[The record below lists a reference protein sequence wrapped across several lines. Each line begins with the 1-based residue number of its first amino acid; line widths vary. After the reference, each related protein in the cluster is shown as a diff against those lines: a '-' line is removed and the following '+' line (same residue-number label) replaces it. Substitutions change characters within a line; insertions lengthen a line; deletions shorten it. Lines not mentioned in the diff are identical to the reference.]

1 MWMTFLALRN
11 SIAILMAALGVAI
24 LGFVALGRL
33 PIDLFPNI
41 NLPIINI
48 GTVYTGAGV
57 LDIEKTVTYP
67 IEKAVSAVSDV
78 KFVESKSRQ
87 GLSTVRV
94 WMNWGADVNNGQTE
108 VIQRIQ
114 QILNSLPTGIKQPF
128 IVRFD
133 LSNIPVCLV
142 TVAGGGLDERQLY
155 DLAYNVIEPQ
165 LERLGGV
172 ASASVD
178 GGKVRQITVNLN
190 RDQLFAKG
198 LSVLDVVRAVND
210 SNFLLPAGDIK
221 VGRLDYNIYT
231 NNQFKIVQPMEDI
244 VVRKAGANAVP
255 IHVKDIGYVVDSH
268 ETQTAIVRNDGER
281 GVFMRVNKQP
291 GANTINVVDQV
302 KELLPRVIGVPPGVK
317 VGITFDQSTY
327 IRQAIQSLWHEA
339 LMGSGLA
346 FLVILVFLRS
356 LTSTLIIS
364 IAIPLSILL
373 SFICMYFLG
382 QTLNV
387 FTLGGLALA
396 VGRLVDD
403 SIVELENINR
413 HLNIP
418 GTPRSRAV
426 LEAAREVAM
435 PIFAATITTI
445 IVFVPTV
452 FLEGQ
457 TKLLFIP
464 LTFTISISL
473 FASFL
478 ISRTVTPL
486 LALKILQPE
495 KPIDPASRGIK
506 NRVFRLSQR
515 FFEGME
521 EVYQRIIEWAL
532 EHRALVVG
540 GVAVAFVASL
550 FLVTAPYFGLKPLI
564 GTEFFPGSDEAQ
576 FRVNIRAPVG
586 TRVEETER
594 IVKGME
600 SIIRTNV
607 RPEEMKSIVSNV
619 GIPQGRS
626 AVFTNNTGPHSAT
639 VQVYLSTADKRK
651 RSDREIVNALR
662 PKFAGQFPGTTYR
675 FVPGGV
681 VSRVINF
688 GSETAIEVEI
698 LGYDLATADALSR
711 EVARIM
717 QSTEGIADVNIS
729 RDANYPEFQV
739 AVDREKAAALGLS
752 QRDVAQA
759 ALFSLNSNASVNP
772 SVFTDPRT
780 GNQYNV
786 VVQLDEPYRRT
797 SDDLGRLFVT
807 TPTDR
812 PVLLSS
818 IASITKS
825 TGPVEI
831 ERKYQQRLI
840 RIAANAVG
848 RDLGSASEEL
858 ESKFRQL
865 PMPAGFSIRLGG
877 QTEQQREAFGSLYF
891 TSILAI
897 ILVYMVLASQFK
909 SLMDPFTIM
918 FSVPMGLIGVFW
930 ALYLTNTTLSTTSF
944 MGIIM
949 MVGIV
954 VSNGVLLVEY
964 INELRRHGMPLL
976 EAVPRAGRIRLR
988 PILMTVLTTVVGLLP
1003 MALAFG
1009 VGTEAN
1015 QPLAIAVIG
1024 GLLVSTFFTLVLI
1037 PTLYVVFEERFP
1049 RTMHALEPEP
1059 TVPAPEAQ
1067 RGQPEPH
1074 PQRP

>member
-1 MWMTFLALRN
+1 MWMTLLALRN
-11 SIAILMAALGVAI
+11 AIAILMAALGIAI

-33 PIDLFPNI
+33 PVDLFPNI

-67 IEKAVSAVSDV
+67 IEKAVSAVGDV

-87 GLSTVRV
+87 GLSTVRL

-133 LSNIPVCLV
+133 LSNIPVALV
-142 TVAGGGLDERQLY
+142 TVSGGGLDERQLY
-155 DLAYNVIEPQ
+155 DLAYNTIEPQ

-190 RDQLFAKG
+190 RDQLYAKR

-210 SNFLLPAGDIK
+210 ANFLLPSGDIK

-231 NNQFKIVQPMEDI
+231 NNQFKIVQPMENI
-244 VVRKAGANAVP
+244 VVRRAGANETS
-255 IHVKDIGYVVDSH
+255 IHVKDIGRVEDSA
-268 ETQTAIVRNDGER
+268 ETQTTVVRIDGER

-291 GANTINVVDQV
+291 GANTIAVVDQV
-302 KELLPRVIGVPPGVK
+302 RETLPKIIGVPPGVK
-317 VGITFDQSTY
+317 VGITLDQSIY
-327 IRQAIQSLWHEA
+327 IRQAIGSLWSEA
-339 LMGSGLA
+339 IQGSLLA
-346 FLVILVFLRS
+346 FLVILIFLRS

-364 IAIPLSILL
+364 TAIPLSILL

-418 GTPRSRAV
+418 GTPRRKAV
-426 LEAAREVAM
+426 LDAAREVAM
-435 PIFAATITTI
+435 PIFSATITTI

-457 TKLLFIP
+457 IKLLFIP
-464 LTFTISISL
+464 LAFTISISL

-478 ISRTVTPL
+478 VSRTVTPL
-486 LALKILQPE
+486 LALRVLKPE
-495 KPIDPASRGIK
+495 KPIDPLSRRLK
-506 NRVFRLSQR
+506 DRVFRLSQR
-515 FFEGME
+515 FFDGME
-521 EVYQRIIEWAL
+521 SLYQRLIEWAL
-532 EHRALVVG
+532 DHRRLVVG
-540 GVAVAFVASL
+540 SVAVAFTGSL
-550 FLVTAPYFGLKPLI
+550 FLITAPSFGLKPLI
-564 GTEFFPGSDEAQ
+564 GTEFFPASDEAQ
-576 FRVNIRAPVG
+576 FRINVKAPIG
-586 TRVEETER
+586 TRIEETER

-600 SIIRTNV
+600 SIV
-607 RPEEMKSIVSNV
+607 RATLKPEELRSLVTNV

-639 VQVYLSTADKRK
+639 IQVYLATADKRK

-662 PKFAGQFPGTTYR
+662 PSFAGQFPGTTYR
-675 FVPGGV
+675 FVAGGL
-681 VSRVINF
+681 VSRIINF
-688 GSETAIEVEI
+688 GSETAIEVEM
-698 LGYDLATADALSR
+698 LGYDLATAEALSR

-717 QSTEGIADVNIS
+717 QSTEGVADVNVS
-729 RDANYPEFQV
+729 RDANYPQFELTI
-739 AVDREKAAALGLS
+739 DRQKAAAAGLS
-752 QRDVAQA
+752 QRDIAQA
-759 ALFSLNSNASVNP
+759 ALFSLNSNSSVNP
-772 SVFTDPRT
+772 SIFTDPRS
-780 GNQYNV
+780 GNQYNL
-786 VVQLDEPYRRT
+786 VVQLDELYRRT
-797 SDDLGRLFVT
+797 PDDLARLFVT
-807 TPTDR
+807 ANDR
-812 PVLLSS
+812 PVLLSTV
-818 IASITKS
+818 AEITQS

-831 ERKYQQRLI
+831 ERKYQQRLV
-840 RIAANAVG
+840 RVSANAVG
-848 RDLGSASEEL
+848 RDLGSVSEEL

-865 PMPAGFSIRLGG
+865 PLPAGFSIQLGG
-877 QTEQQREAFGSLYF
+877 QTEQQRESFSSLYF
-891 TSILAI
+891 TSILAVL
-897 ILVYMVLASQFK
+897 LVYMVLAAQFR
-909 SLMDPFTIM
+909 SLKDPFTIM

-954 VSNGVLLVEY
+954 VSNGVLLIEY
-964 INELRRHGMPLL
+964 INERRRRGEPLL
-976 EAVPRAGRIRLR
+976 VAVPRAGRIRLR

-1037 PTLYVVFEERFP
+1037 PPLYVMFEEWFP
-1049 RTMHALEPEP
+1049 RKIAGDEETA
-1059 TVPAPEAQ
+1059 
-1067 RGQPEPH
+1067 
-1074 PQRP
+1074 

>member
-1 MWMTFLALRN
+1 MWLTFLALRN
-11 SIAILMAALGVAI
+11 AIAILMASLGIAI

-57 LDIEKTVTYP
+57 LDVEQTVTYP

-114 QILNSLPTGIKQPF
+114 QILNTLPSGIKQPF
-128 IVRFD
+128 VLRFD

-142 TVAGGGLDERQLY
+142 TLSGGGLDERQLY
-155 DLAYNVIEPQ
+155 DLAYNTVEPQ
-165 LERLGGV
+165 LERLAGV

-178 GGKVRQITVNLN
+178 GGRVRQITVNLN
-190 RDQLFAKG
+190 RDMLFAKG

-210 SNFLLPAGDIK
+210 SNFLLPAGDIRI
-221 VGRLDYNIYT
+221 GRLSYNIYT
-231 NNQFKIVQPMEDI
+231 NNQFRIVQPMEDI
-244 VVRKAGANAVP
+244 VVRRTGANQVP
-255 IHVKDIGYVVDSH
+255 IHVKDVGAVQDSA
-268 ETQTAIVRNDGER
+268 ETQTSIVRVNGER
-281 GVFMRVNKQP
+281 AVFLRVNKQP
-291 GANTINVVDQV
+291 GANTVGVVDAV
-302 KELLPRVIGVPPGVK
+302 KGLMPKIIGVPPSVK
-317 VGITFDQSTY
+317 LDITFDQSIY
-327 IRQAIQSLWHEA
+327 IRQAIESLWHEA
-339 LMGSGLA
+339 MMGSVLA
-346 FLVILVFLRS
+346 FIIILIFLRS

-373 SFICMYFLG
+373 TFICMYFLN

-418 GTPRSRAV
+418 GKPRRAAV
-426 LEAAREVAM
+426 LDAAREVAM
-435 PIFAATITTI
+435 PIFVATITTI
-445 IVFVPTV
+445 VVFVPTV

-464 LTFTISISL
+464 LTFTISVSL

-486 LALKILQPE
+486 LALKVIQPE
-495 KPIDPASRGIK
+495 RPIDPTSRRFRD
-506 NRVFRLSQR
+506 RVFRLSTR

-521 EVYQRIIEWAL
+521 VLYERVLVWAL
-532 EHRALVVG
+532 HNRRSVV
-540 GVAVAFVASL
+540 VSTLVAFAGSV
-550 FLVTAPYFGLKPLI
+550 FLVTAPSFGLKPLI
-564 GTEFFPGSDEAQ
+564 GSEFFPASDESQ
-576 FRVNIRAPVG
+576 FRVNLKAPVG
-586 TRVEETER
+586 TRIEETER
-594 IVKGME
+594 VAKRME
-600 SIIRTNV
+600 DIIRANLQPGELQSV
-607 RPEEMKSIVSNV
+607 VSNV

-626 AVFTNNTGPHSAT
+626 AVFTTNTGPHSGTIQA
-639 VQVYLSTADKRK
+639 YLHTADKRK
-651 RSDREIVNALR
+651 RTDRDIINALR
-662 PKFAGQFPGTTYR
+662 PKFANQFPGTIYR
-675 FVPGGV
+675 FIPGGI

-688 GSETAIEVEI
+688 GSETAIEAEV
-698 LGYDLATADALSR
+698 LGYDLASGTALSR
-711 EVARIM
+711 ELARTM
-717 QSTEGIADVNIS
+717 RGVQGLADVNVS
-729 RDANYPEFQV
+729 REANYPQFEV
-739 AVDREKAAALGLS
+739 KIDRAKAAAAGLS
-752 QRDVAQA
+752 QREVAQA
-759 ALFSLNSNASVNP
+759 ALFSLSSNVSVNP

-780 GNQYNV
+780 GSQYNV
-786 VVQLDEPYRRT
+786 VVQLDEPFRQT
-797 SDDLGRLFVT
+797 SADLGRLFVT
-807 TPTDR
+807 PTAGTDPR
-812 PVLLSS
+812 PMLLSS
-818 IASITKS
+818 IAQITQS

-831 ERKYQQRLI
+831 ERKYQQRI
-840 RIAANAVG
+840 VRISGNAVG
-848 RDLGSASEEL
+848 RDLGSVSDEL
-858 ESKFRQL
+858 DGRFRQTPL
-865 PMPAGFSIRLGG
+865 PAGFSVRLGG

-891 TSILAI
+891 TSLLAL

-909 SLMDPFTIM
+909 SLKDPFTIM

-964 INELRRHGMPLL
+964 INDLRRAGVPLHS
-976 EAVPRAGRIRLR
+976 AVPRAGRIRLR
-988 PILMTVLTTVVGLLP
+988 PILMTTLTTVVGLLP
-1003 MALAFG
+1003 MALAIG

-1037 PTLYVVFEERFP
+1037 PTLYVILEERFP
-1049 RTMHALEPEP
+1049 RELARSEEHM
-1059 TVPAPEAQ
+1059 PA
-1067 RGQPEPH
+1067 
-1074 PQRP
+1074 

>member
-1 MWMTFLALRN
+1 MWMTLLALRN
-11 SIAILMAALGVAI
+11 AIAILMAALGIAI

-87 GLSTVRV
+87 GLSTVRL

-133 LSNIPVCLV
+133 LSNIPVALV
-142 TVAGGGLDERQLY
+142 TVSGGGLDERQLY
-155 DLAYNVIEPQ
+155 DLAYNTVEPQ

-190 RDQLFAKG
+190 RDQLYAKR
-198 LSVLDVVRAVND
+198 LSVLDVVRAVNE

-231 NNQFKIVQPMEDI
+231 NNQFKIVPPMQDI
-244 VVRKAGANAVP
+244 VVSRAGANETP
-255 IHVKDIGYVVDSH
+255 IHVKDIGRVEDSA
-268 ETQTAIVRNDGER
+268 ETQTAVVRIDGER

-291 GANTINVVDQV
+291 GANTIAVVDQV
-302 KELLPRVIGVPPGVK
+302 RETLPKIIGVPPGVK
-317 VGITFDQSTY
+317 VGITLDQSIY
-327 IRQAIQSLWHEA
+327 IRQAIESLWNEA
-339 LMGSGLA
+339 IQGSVLA
-346 FLVILVFLRS
+346 FLVILIFLRS

-418 GTPRSRAV
+418 GTPRRKAV
-426 LEAAREVAM
+426 LDAAREVAM
-435 PIFAATITTI
+435 PIFSATITTI

-457 TKLLFIP
+457 IKLLFIP

-478 ISRTVTPL
+478 VSRTVTPL
-486 LALKILQPE
+486 LALRVLKPE
-495 KPIDPASRGIK
+495 KPIDPLSRRFK
-506 NRVFRLSQR
+506 DHVFRLSQR
-515 FFEGME
+515 FFDGME
-521 EVYQRIIEWAL
+521 SLYQRLIEWAL
-532 EHRALVVG
+532 DHRRLVVG
-540 GVAVAFVASL
+540 SVAVAFTGSL
-550 FLVTAPYFGLKPLI
+550 FLITAPSFGLKPLI
-564 GTEFFPGSDEAQ
+564 GTEFFPASDEAQ
-576 FRVNIRAPVG
+576 FRINVKAPIG
-586 TRVEETER
+586 TRIEETER

-600 SIIRTNV
+600 SIV
-607 RPEEMKSIVSNV
+607 RATLKPEELRSVVTNV

-639 VQVYLSTADKRK
+639 IQVYLATADKRK

-662 PKFAGQFPGTTYR
+662 PRFAGQFPGTTYR
-675 FVPGGV
+675 FVAGGL
-681 VSRVINF
+681 VSRIINF
-688 GSETAIEVEI
+688 GSETAIEVEM
-698 LGYDLATADALSR
+698 LGYDLATAEALSR

-717 QSTEGIADVNIS
+717 QSTEGVADVNVS
-729 RDANYPEFQV
+729 RDANYPQFELTI
-739 AVDREKAAALGLS
+739 DRQKAAAAGLS
-752 QRDVAQA
+752 QRDIAQA
-759 ALFSLNSNASVNP
+759 ALFSLNSNSSVNP
-772 SVFTDPRT
+772 SIFTDPRS
-780 GNQYNV
+780 GNQYNL
-786 VVQLDEPYRRT
+786 VVQLDEPYRQT
-797 SDDLGRLFVT
+797 PDDLARLFVT
-807 TPTDR
+807 ANDR
-812 PVLLSS
+812 PVLLST
-818 IASITKS
+818 IAEITQS

-831 ERKYQQRLI
+831 ERKYQQRLV
-840 RIAANAVG
+840 RISANAVG
-848 RDLGSASEEL
+848 RDLGSVSEEL

-865 PMPAGFSIRLGG
+865 PLPAGFSIRLGG
-877 QTEQQREAFGSLYF
+877 QTEQQRESFSSLYF
-891 TSILAI
+891 TSLLAV
-897 ILVYMVLASQFK
+897 ILVYMVLAAQFR
-909 SLMDPFTIM
+909 SLKDPFTIM

-954 VSNGVLLVEY
+954 VSNGVLLIEY
-964 INELRRHGMPLL
+964 INERRRRGEPLL
-976 EAVPRAGRIRLR
+976 VAVPRAGRIRLR

-1037 PTLYVVFEERFP
+1037 PTLYVMFEEWFP
-1049 RTMHALEPEP
+1049 RKIAGEDETA
-1059 TVPAPEAQ
+1059 
-1067 RGQPEPH
+1067 
-1074 PQRP
+1074 

>member
-11 SIAILMAALGVAI
+11 AIAVLMASLGITI
-24 LGFVALGRL
+24 LGFVALARL

-87 GLSTVRV
+87 GLSTVRL

-133 LSNIPVCLV
+133 LSNIPVALV

-155 DLAYNVIEPQ
+155 DLAYNTIEPQ

-190 RDQLFAKG
+190 RDQLYAKR
-198 LSVLDVVRAVND
+198 LSVLDVVRAVNE

-231 NNQFKIVQPMEDI
+231 NNQFKILEPMGDI
-244 VVRKAGANAVP
+244 VVQRAGANGTP
-255 IHVKDIGYVVDSH
+255 IHIKDLGYVVDSA
-268 ETQTAIVRNDGER
+268 ETQTAVVRIDGSR

-291 GANTINVVDQV
+291 GANTIAVVDQV
-302 KELLPRVIGVPPGVK
+302 RELLPKVTGVPPGVN
-317 VGITFDQSTY
+317 VGITFDQSVY
-327 IRQAIQSLWHEA
+327 IRQAIESLWHEA
-339 LMGSGLA
+339 IQGSALA
-346 FLVILVFLRS
+346 FIVILVFLRS

-413 HLNIP
+413 HLNLP
-418 GTPRSRAV
+418 GTPRRKAV
-426 LEAAREVAM
+426 LDAAREVAM
-435 PIFAATITTI
+435 PIFSATITTI

-457 TKLLFIP
+457 IKLLFIP

-486 LALKILQPE
+486 LALRVLQPE
-495 KPIDPASRGIK
+495 KPIDPGSRRLK
-506 NRVFRLSQR
+506 DRVSRFSIR
-515 FFEGME
+515 FFERME
-521 EVYQRIIEWAL
+521 SLYQRLIEWAL
-532 EHRALVVG
+532 GHRGLVVG
-540 GVAVAFVASL
+540 SVVVAFAGSL
-550 FLVTAPYFGLKPLI
+550 FLVLAPSFGLRPLI
-564 GTEFFPGSDEAQ
+564 GTEFFPASDEAQ
-576 FRVNIRAPVG
+576 FRINIKAPIG
-586 TRVEETER
+586 TRIEETER

-600 SIIRTNV
+600 SILRASLK
-607 RPEEMKSIVSNV
+607 PEELTSVVSNI

-639 VQVYLSTADKRK
+639 IQVYLASADMRK
-651 RSDREIVNALR
+651 RSDRQIVDALR
-662 PKFAGQFPGTTYR
+662 PRFAGQFPGTRYQ
-675 FVPGGV
+675 FIAGGL
-681 VSRVINF
+681 VSRIINF
-688 GSETAIEVEI
+688 GSETAIAVEL
-698 LGYDLATADALSR
+698 LGYDLPTAEALAR

-717 QSTEGIADVNIS
+717 EGTAGVADVNIA
-729 RDANYPEFQV
+729 RDANYPQFDLTI
-739 AVDREKAAALGLS
+739 DREKAAVAGIS
-752 QRDVAQA
+752 QRDLAQA

-772 SVFTDPRT
+772 SIFTDPRT
-780 GNQYNV
+780 GNQYNL
-786 VVQLDEPYRRT
+786 VVQLDEPYRQT
-797 SDDLGRLFVT
+797 ADDLARLFVT
-807 TPTDR
+807 VNDR
-812 PVLLSS
+812 PVLLSTV
-818 IASITKS
+818 ARITQS

-831 ERKYQQRLI
+831 ERKYQQRLV
-840 RIAANAVG
+840 RVAANAVG
-848 RDLGSASEEL
+848 RDLGSLSEEL
-858 ESKFRQL
+858 EAKFRQL
-865 PMPAGFSIRLGG
+865 PMPAGFSVRMGG
-877 QTEQQREAFGSLYF
+877 QTEQQRESFSSLYF
-891 TSILAI
+891 TAILAV

-909 SLMDPFTIM
+909 SLKDPFTIM

-930 ALYLTNTTLSTTSF
+930 ALYLTHTTLSTTSF

-964 INELRRHGMPLL
+964 INERRRHGEPLL
-976 EAVPRAGRIRLR
+976 VAVPRAGRIRLR

-1024 GLLVSTFFTLVLI
+1024 GLLVSTFFTLILI
-1037 PTLYVVFEERFP
+1037 PTLYVTFEEWFP
-1049 RTMHALEPEP
+1049 RTLGGADE
-1059 TVPAPEAQ
+1059 Q
-1067 RGQPEPH
+1067 R
-1074 PQRP
+1074 

>member
-1 MWMTFLALRN
+1 MWMTYLALRN
-11 SIAILMAALGVAI
+11 AIAILMAALGIAI
-24 LGFVALGRL
+24 LGLVALGRL

-87 GLSTVRV
+87 GLSTVRL

-108 VIQRIQ
+108 VVQRIQ

-133 LSNIPVCLV
+133 LSNIPVALV
-142 TVAGGGLDERQLY
+142 TVSGGGLDERQLY
-155 DLAYNVIEPQ
+155 DIAYNTVEPQ

-190 RDQLFAKG
+190 RDQLYAKR
-198 LSVLDVVRAVND
+198 LSVLDVVRAVNEA
-210 SNFLLPAGDIK
+210 NFLLPAGDIK

-244 VVRKAGANAVP
+244 VVRRTGTQETS
-255 IHVKDIGYVVDSH
+255 IHVKDLGRVEDSA
-268 ETQTAIVRNDGER
+268 ETQTAIVRVDGQR

-291 GANTINVVDQV
+291 GANTIAVVDQV
-302 KELLPRVIGVPPGVK
+302 RELLPKVIGVPPGVK
-317 VGITFDQSTY
+317 VGITLDQSTY
-327 IRQAIQSLWHEA
+327 IRQAIESLWHEA
-339 LMGSGLA
+339 IQGSGLA
-346 FLVILVFLRS
+346 FLVILIFLRS

-418 GTPRSRAV
+418 GTPRRKAV
-426 LEAAREVAM
+426 LDAAREVAM
-435 PIFAATITTI
+435 PIFSATITTI

-457 TKLLFIP
+457 IKLLFIP

-478 ISRTVTPL
+478 VSRTVTPL
-486 LALKILQPE
+486 LALRVLQPE
-495 KPIDPASRGIK
+495 KPIDPASRQIK
-506 NRVFRLSQR
+506 DRVFRFSQR

-521 EVYQRIIEWAL
+521 SLYQRLIEWAL
-532 EHRALVVG
+532 DHRKLVVG
-540 GVAVAFVASL
+540 SVLVAFVGSL

-564 GTEFFPGSDEAQ
+564 GTEFFPPSDEGQ
-576 FRVNIRAPVG
+576 FRVNLKAPVG

-594 IVKGME
+594 IVRGME
-600 SIIRTNV
+600 SIIRANTRSDEV
-607 RPEEMKSIVSNV
+607 ISIVSNV

-626 AVFTNNTGPHSAT
+626 AVFTTNTGPHSAT
-639 VQVYLSTADKRK
+639 IQVYLTTADKRK

-662 PKFAGQFPGTTYR
+662 PRFAGQFPGTTYR
-675 FVPGGV
+675 FIAGGL
-681 VSRVINF
+681 VSRIINF
-688 GSETAIEVEI
+688 GSETAIEVEM
-698 LGYDLATADALSR
+698 LGYDLATAEALSR
-711 EVARIM
+711 EIARLM
-717 QSTEGIADVNIS
+717 QATEGVADVNIS
-729 RDANYPEFQV
+729 RDANYPQFELT
-739 AVDREKAAALGLS
+739 VDREKAAAAGIS
-752 QRDVAQA
+752 QRDIAQA
-759 ALFSLNSNASVNP
+759 ALFSLNSNSSVNP
-772 SVFTDPRT
+772 SIFTDPRT
-780 GNQYNV
+780 GNQYNL
-786 VVQLDEPYRRT
+786 VVQLDEPYRQT
-797 SDDLGRLFVT
+797 PEDLGRLFVT
-807 TPTDR
+807 VNDR
-812 PVLLSS
+812 PVLLSTV
-818 IASITKS
+818 AQVTQS

-831 ERKYQQRLI
+831 ERKYQQRLV
-840 RIAANAVG
+840 RITANAVG
-848 RDLGSASEEL
+848 RDLGSLSEEL
-858 ESKFRQL
+858 ETKFRQL
-865 PMPAGFSIRLGG
+865 PLPAGFSIRLGG
-877 QTEQQREAFGSLYF
+877 QSEQQRESFSSLYF
-891 TSILAI
+891 TSILAV

-909 SLMDPFTIM
+909 SLKDPFTIM

-964 INELRRHGMPLL
+964 INERRRHGEPLL
-976 EAVPRAGRIRLR
+976 VAVPRAGRIRLR
-988 PILMTVLTTVVGLLP
+988 PILMTVLATVVGLLP
-1003 MALAFG
+1003 MAFAFG

-1037 PTLYVVFEERFP
+1037 PTLYVMFEERFP
-1049 RTMHALEPEP
+1049 RKMAGEEETAS
-1059 TVPAPEAQ
+1059 
-1067 RGQPEPH
+1067 
-1074 PQRP
+1074 